1 MSFMGITNLKMGKFL
16 KKNIL
21 DTISKKYNY
30 SPDQSIKYLKDIS
43 EQLLEVEVLIRENKK
58 YMGRVKRIKDERAGI
73 VFPFKE
79 GDDYWIIEDGE
90 VVYSIW
96 DDVSEELY
104 RQNSNQ
110 IYFENERR
118 AKNYLKRSQQ

>member
-1 MSFMGITNLKMGKFL
+1 MRITNLKMGKFL

-30 SPDQSIKYLKDIS
+30 SPDQSVKYLKDIS
-43 EQLLEVEVLIRENKK
+43 EQLLEVQVLISETKK

>member
-30 SPDQSIKYLKDIS
+30 SPDQSIKCLKDIS
-43 EQLLEVEVLIRENKK
+43 EQLLEVQVLISETKK

>member
-1 MSFMGITNLKMGKFL
+1 MSFMRITNLKMGKFL

-30 SPDQSIKYLKDIS
+30 SPDQSVKYLKDIS
-43 EQLLEVEVLIRENKK
+43 EQLLEVQVLISETKK